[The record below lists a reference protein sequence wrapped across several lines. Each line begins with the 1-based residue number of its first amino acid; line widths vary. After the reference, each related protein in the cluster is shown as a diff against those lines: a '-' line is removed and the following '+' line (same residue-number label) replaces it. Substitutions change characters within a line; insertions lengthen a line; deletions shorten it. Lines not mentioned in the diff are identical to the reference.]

1 MGSQFSNSSVNTFN
15 MINLVIFCLVG
26 LATAAPA
33 PQTANE
39 VATRIVAVSKSKPEL
54 LSPKLILIFL
64 ELLLLLL
71 ILLFLRLLSQRQRP
85 IFLRLLLLLLIQL
98 SLLLLSQKLYLNF
111 LELLLRKLISSF
123 LELPSPVESSQSS
136 LQLPSPNLGVILL
149 PLPSLLPSL
158 IFSMLLSPKPS
169 LTSLQL
175 LFKKLKLPSL
185 L

>member
-85 IFLRLLLLLLIQL
+85 TFLVLF
-98 SLLLLSQKLYLNF
+98 LLLLSQKLYLNF

-169 LTSLQL
+169 LTSLPL